1 MLEFNLLKLPGICPG
16 SYLQQLQ
23 PELESRGYG
32 NNVQKGKR
40 KCQKYVDMLVLYSTK
55 SLLGVPSIHK
65 IQLGNTFLC
74 SLARSIVFP
83 SDNIRVP
90 FASFLLDISNYITA

>member
-1 MLEFNLLKLPGICPG
+1 MLEFNLLKLPGVCPG

-23 PELESRGYG
+23 PELESRGHG
-32 NNVQKGKR
+32 NNVQKGER
-40 KCQKYVDMLVLYSTK
+40 KCQKYVSIIHYK
-55 SLLGVPSIHK
+55 ELGVASIHK

-90 FASFLLDISNYITA
+90 FASFLLDISNYVTA